1 MIIIL
6 TIINRGCVHNSADSH
21 ILQQLIVYHKTEIH
35 SLYQPVLHLNKVHQL
50 IEAEY
55 QHPRQRLFLDKRY
68 FELFSFLLKIKTNPF
83 SILQQSPK
91 SHMRIQFC
99 EIYLQADLD

>member
-1 MIIIL
+1 M
-6 TIINRGCVHNSADSH
+6 IINRECADNSAESH
-21 ILQQLIVYHKTEIH
+21 ISQQLIEYHKTEIH
-35 SLYQPVLHLNKVHQL
+35 SLYQSVFHLNKVHQL

-83 SILQQSPK
+83 SILQ
-91 SHMRIQFC
+91 HV
-99 EIYLQADLD
+99 